1 MKQMDNNVDI
11 IVAGG
16 GLGGLTAANRL
27 AQAGH
32 KVLLVEQ
39 HSMIGGLATYFKR
52 KGHIFDVAL
61 HGFPV
66 GMKKSLRKY
75 WGKDFAD
82 RVIQVKSIRF
92 DNPQFQLD
100 TTFDT
105 ADFTAK
111 LINYFKLPQDTVN
124 AFFAALEGMN

>member
-1 MKQMDNNVDI
+1 MKQMDHNVDI

-27 AQAGH
+27 AQSGH

-75 WGKDFAD
+75 W
-82 RVIQVKSIRF
+82 
-92 DNPQFQLD
+92 
-100 TTFDT
+100 
-105 ADFTAK
+105 
-111 LINYFKLPQDTVN
+111 
-124 AFFAALEGMN
+124 ALNR